1 IRKRSKVP
9 GVMITQ
15 FVEEVPQG
23 KCHPDFSRKPIA
35 LTIQEGKL
43 AIFKAIITGD
53 PTPTVRWTRN
63 NGDISD
69 TEKYLI
75 VYEPVTGE
83 HQLQMP
89 NVAVD
94 QADTYKCLAENE
106 FGRAIVTA
114 TLNVIEIGFKKSKE
128 LQESRTDTGYICVT
142 LCAYRTNR
150 PKEERKDGEVDE
162 RFWELLLSA
171 DKKDYERICA
181 EYGVTD
187 FRWMLKKLNEKKREI
202 EEQQAQY
209 IEYLSNLR
217 HIEIK
222 TPGCA
227 QFEFEM
233 DLRDPNAKIFLY
245 KDGELVE
252 FNSEKNKKHS
262 LRQVGRRFIFT
273 VNGLSPDD
281 VGLYQVDVE
290 GVNIFSTDLKIPNVD
305 FLVKISE
312 VKAIEREDAVF
323 ECVLSAPLPK
333 ITWMGKS
340 VALAQSEKYAITVSE
355 DMLIHR
361 LLVKDCMLV
370 DKGIYAAVVGIK
382 SCNAWLLVEAD
393 NDLDKREKKAA
404 RKTTQAGGSETDLAK
419 IATEQQA
426 KLQKGREERK
436 AMLKQHQ
443 GKQAAQ
449 APDNAAEPHV
459 EGRCS
464 APNRCRGFCS
474 APDLRSGNCS
484 ASGLCRKRHSAS
496 GLRRGLCLASGLRQ
510 GCCPFHAIAEG
521 STSDYEPN
529 SLQRDK
535 NHADQLGKEQAK
547 KLDGRTVKGAGNS
560 GSGLDDV
567 IGRDGLMEGETGQE
581 GKGSGKMG
589 KDGFGE
595 NELLGDSSGKG
606 ASGKDGLSDLG
617 SGKDG
622 QSGDGSVKGGSGKG
636 EVPGAGGDMT
646 YGDETGET
654 KDKKQL
660 GFGQLVPDTNKEP
673 DVHFVSGLSATSANI
688 GETAE
693 LSCTLS
699 NKGCDGIWY
708 KDGQKLESTNGITI
722 SKEGALHKLTIKNC
736 QEGNEGVY
744 KFEAEGRKSEAM
756 LFIEEPPKIDADA
769 MDKFSEPVVIRSG
782 ENAIFKLPFSGK
794 DPMKVQWFKDEV
806 ELVNGP
812 GIRIESSS
820 TQSRLI
826 LNKCQRKN
834 TGEVKIKLKNEFAT
848 AEATSKLVVLGKPTP
863 PQGPIDVIESSLSAI
878 EFKWRPPKDDGG
890 SPVTNYILERQQ
902 VGRNSWTKIGEI
914 PGQPVY
920 RDTNIDRG
928 KKYCYRIRAKN
939 SEGISDVI
947 ETDDIA
953 AGTLAFPG
961 PPASPKVV
969 SAFKDC
975 INLTWLLPTNTG
987 GGSII
992 GYNLEKRKK
1001 GSNLWSQVNPPDEP
1015 IKEKKYAV
1023 RDVME
1028 GGEYEFRVLA
1038 INTCGPGKPS
1048 APSDC
1053 VFARDPQKRP
1063 GMVKDLKVTDSSY
1076 NTLCLAWTKPNVVKG
1091 VEDEVKGYFVE
1102 IRPADQLEWSRRN
1115 ANAIV
1120 QTSFTITGLK
1130 PLTMYWVR
1138 VIATNEGGEGD
1149 PQGLDNY
1156 VIAMPPPVKPKFT
1169 DRKMKHFV
1177 VVKAGNTVRVSICYE
1192 ASPLP
1197 DIIWLKDDFPVGK
1210 HVTITNS
1217 EKVSQLLIPTSDRS
1231 DSGIYTIIVKNM
1243 VGQETFSVEV
1253 RVTDEPKPPGEV
1265 QIEQNVEGTIT
1276 LSWIPSPDEK
1286 RDDRLHYMVMKRDSV
1301 KRTWS
1306 TVADHL
1312 FNYKFTNVI
1321 MQGREY
1327 KFRVYAKNDIGLSE
1341 PSESPTWGAV
1351 KKKEKLI
1358 INQREPKKMNFQSA
1372 PKFTVPLKQHVAPK
1386 GYECYMSCAV
1396 SGNPTPHVTW
1406 YHNNVNINTNTNYYI
1421 SNTCGVCSML
1431 ILMVGPKDTGEYKV
1445 VAESR
1450 LGHAESSTMLTV
1462 RG

>member
-1 IRKRSKVP
+1 
-9 GVMITQ
+9 M
-15 FVEEVPQG
+15 
-23 KCHPDFSRKPIA
+23 
-35 LTIQEGKL
+35 LTHKL
-43 AIFKAIITGD
+43 V
-53 PTPTVRWTRN
+53 VRN
-63 NGDISD
+63 CG
-69 TEKYLI
+69 
-75 VYEPVTGE
+75 PVD
-83 HQLQMP
+83 
-89 NVAVD
+89 NA
-94 QADTYKCLAENE
+94 TYT
-106 FGRAIVTA
+106 VTA
-114 TLNVIEIGFKKSKE
+114 GLKSSKAALNVKGQNEPEDFRKMLKKTGVVKKVKQKPKKE
-128 LQESRTDTGYICVT
+128 
-142 LCAYRTNR
+142 
-150 PKEERKDGEVDE
+150 GEVDPV
-162 RFWELLLSA
+162 FWEKLLSA
-171 DKKDYERICA
+171 QKKDYERICR
-181 EYGVTD
+181 EFGITD
-187 FRWMLKKLNEKKREI
+187 FRWMLKKLNQMKKERE
-202 EEQQAQY
+202 EEQAKY
-209 IEYLSNLR
+209 VEKVGKMKPIEVKPSR
-217 HIEIK
+217 K
-222 TPGCA
+222 A
-227 QFEFEM
+227 QFELHM
-233 DLRDPNAKIFLY
+233 KLKNPKSKISLY
-245 KDGELVE
+245 KNGELVNYGDGTDKS
-252 FNSEKNKKHS
+252 FKYNLKK
-262 LRQVGRRFIFT
+262 VGDKYTFSINN
-273 VNGLSPDD
+273 VSPEDS
-281 VGLYQVDVE
+281 GLYQVDVE
-290 GVNIFSTDLKIPNVD
+290 DATMFTTDLEIPDVEIDGTLKDVTVD
-305 FLVKISE
+305 KG
-312 VKAIEREDAVF
+312 KDATF
-323 ECVLSAPLPK
+323 ECVLSSPVSQLSWFANDES
-333 ITWMGKS
+333 IE
-340 VALAQSEKYAITVSE
+340 ANDKYDITVSE
-355 DMLIHR
+355 DMLTHK
-361 LLVKDCMLV
+361 LVVKNCGPV
-370 DKGIYAAVVGIK
+370 DNAAYTVTAGIK
-382 SCNAWLLVEAD
+382 SS
-393 NDLDKREKKAA
+393 KAA
-404 RKTTQAGGSETDLAK
+404 LNVKD
-419 IATEQQA
+419 
-426 KLQKGREERK
+426 
-436 AMLKQHQ
+436 
-443 GKQAAQ
+443 
-449 APDNAAEPHV
+449 D
-459 EGRCS
+459 
-464 APNRCRGFCS
+464 
-474 APDLRSGNCS
+474 
-484 ASGLCRKRHSAS
+484 
-496 GLRRGLCLASGLRQ
+496 
-510 GCCPFHAIAEG
+510 
-521 STSDYEPN
+521 PN
-529 SLQRDK
+529 SLHKD
-535 NHADQLGKEQAK
+535 NADQLGKEQAK
-547 KLDGRTVKGAGNS
+547 KLDGRTMKGAGNG
-560 GSGLDDV
+560 GSSLDDV
-567 IGRDGLMEGETGQE
+567 IGRDGIMGGGTGQE

-595 NELLGDSSGKG
+595 HELLGDSSGKD

-622 QSGDGSVKGGSGKG
+622 QSGDRSVKGGSGKG

-646 YGDETGET
+646 YGDGTGET

-673 DVHFVSGLSATSANI
+673 EVHFVSGLSATSANI

-693 LSCTLS
+693 LFCTLS

-834 TGEVKIKLKNEFAT
+834 TGEIKIKLKNEFAT

-890 SPVTNYILERQQ
+890 CPVTNYILERQQ
-902 VGRNSWTKIGEI
+902 VGRNSWIKIGEI

-1091 VEDEVKGYFVE
+1091 VEDDVKGYFVE

-1115 ANAIV
+1115 ANAII

-1130 PLTMYWVR
+1130 PLAMYWVR

-1197 DIIWLKDDFPVGK
+1197 DIIWLKDNFPVGK

-1301 KRTWS
+1301 KRTWW

-1358 INQREPKKMNFQSA
+1358 INQREPKKLNFQSA

-1462 RG
+1462 RE